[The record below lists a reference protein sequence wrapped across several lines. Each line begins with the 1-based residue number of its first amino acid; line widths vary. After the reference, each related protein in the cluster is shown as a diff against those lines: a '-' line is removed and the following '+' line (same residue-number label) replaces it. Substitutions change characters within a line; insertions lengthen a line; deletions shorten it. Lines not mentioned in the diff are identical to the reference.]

1 MTNTSSAASA
11 RPGRPA
17 RARGPSASPDIG
29 YRSVLPEESTVS
41 QPGHLHAAVFD
52 RRWLTTSV
60 ALLRACGEIDAS
72 NAAALTDYALTEAVR
87 SQGVIL
93 DLHGLSFCGTEGFV
107 ALHRISVSYAVAGTP
122 WTVIAGPAVSR
133 LLAMCDPTG
142 ALPHASTLNIAMIGI
157 QHQLRTTHRR
167 GVST

>member
-1 MTNTSSAASA
+1 MTNTSPAASA

-17 RARGPSASPDIG
+17 RSRGPSASPDGG
-29 YRSVLPEESTVS
+29 YRSIVPDEPTVS

-60 ALLRACGEIDAS
+60 ALLRAHGEIDAT
-72 NAAALTDYALTEAVR
+72 NAAALTEYALTENVR

-93 DLHGLSFCGTEGFV
+93 DLHGLTFCGTEGFI
-107 ALHRISVSYAVAGTP
+107 ALHRISVHYAAMGTP

-142 ALPHASTLNIAMIGI
+142 ALPHANTLNVALISI
-157 QHQLRTTHRR
+157 QHQREATHP
-167 GVST
+167 